1 MNTRATDKLTENET
15 KRLAPQESLVSDE
28 RNFDP
33 KKFSDEVQDRAKKL
47 GGEVRDQAKKFSDDV
62 RDSIHEQVHRN
73 IHDNLNWRDEKRG
86 GRRRPLVVGIDLRGR
101 GRGGIVMGTIL
112 ALIGLAFLLNNMGY
126 ISLSYLWRFWPTLMI
141 LAGVVNFLS
150 RSRPRGMLLIL
161 AGAVLQLNEL
171 GITHFGWGEFWPMLL
186 IALGIVVMWG
196 SFEWRH
202 KPNAPDVEAADPRTT
217 LNEAVVFGGLER
229 RMTSQD
235 FQGGDIT
242 AIFGGVELDLTEA
255 QIQGNEAT
263 LAITAIFGGVE
274 LRIPVGWQI
283 AFRGAPIF
291 GGIED
296 KTRTARVD
304 DPTSNLKTLVITG
317 AVIFGGLEIKN

>member
-1 MNTRATDKLTENET
+1 MTDN
-15 KRLAPQESLVSDE
+15 P
-28 RNFDP
+28 FD
-33 KKFSDEVQDRAKKL
+33 AKKY
-47 GGEVRDQAKKFSDDV
+47 KDDL
-62 RDSIHEQVHRN
+62 HEQIHRTVHA
-73 IHDNLNWRDEKRG
+73 NLNRDDASQ
-86 GRRRPLVVGIDLRGR
+86 GRRQRRPLVVGVDLRGR
-101 GRGGIVMGTIL
+101 RGGIIAGAIL
-112 ALIGLAFLLNNMGY
+112 MLVGLASLLNNLGY
-126 ISLSYLWRFWPTLMI
+126 ISIGSLWRYWPMLLV
-141 LAGVVNFLS
+141 LAGISNFMS
-150 RSRPRGMLLIL
+150 RHRSWGTLLAL
-161 AGAVLQLNEL
+161 AGIVLQLNEL
-171 GITHFGWGEFWPMLL
+171 GIAHFGWAQFWPMIL
-186 IALGIVVMWG
+186 IALGLMVLWG
-196 SFEWRH
+196 SFEWSK
-202 KPNAPDVEAADPRTT
+202 KPAPSTSAANDPRTT

-255 QIQGNEAT
+255 SMQANEAT

-274 LRIPVGWQI
+274 LRIPHSWQI

-304 DPTSNLKTLVITG
+304 DPASPHLKTLVITG

>member
-1 MNTRATDKLTENET
+1 M
-15 KRLAPQESLVSDE
+15 SDE
-28 RNFDP
+28 KKFDP
-33 KKFSDEVQDRAKKL
+33 KKFKDDL
-47 GGEVRDQAKKFSDDV
+47 HDQIH
-62 RDSIHEQVHRN
+62 RSIHGSLQC
-73 IHDNLNWRDEKRG
+73 DDEKQQSQ
-86 GRRRPLVVGIDLRGR
+86 RRPMVVGIALHGR
-101 GRGGIVMGTIL
+101 GRGGIVTGMIFI
-112 ALIGLAFLLNNMGY
+112 LIGLAFLLDHLG
-126 ISLSYLWRFWPTLMI
+126 IVSLGSLWRFWPMLLVFVGVLNFLAQRRSWGTLLM
-141 LAGVVNFLS
+141 LAGVL
-150 RSRPRGMLLIL
+150 
-161 AGAVLQLNEL
+161 LQLNQL
-171 GITHFGWGEFWPMLL
+171 GIAHFGWAAFWPMML
-186 IALGIVVMWG
+186 IALGLFIMWG
-196 SFEWRH
+196 SFEWSS
-202 KPNAPDVEAADPRTT
+202 KSVPSTSAAGDPRTT

-255 QIQGNEAT
+255 NMQADQAT

-274 LRIPVGWQI
+274 VRVPPTWQV

-304 DPTSNLKTLVITG
+304 DPASPSLKTLVITG

>member
-1 MNTRATDKLTENET
+1 
-15 KRLAPQESLVSDE
+15 VSDE
-28 RNFDP
+28 SNFDP
-33 KKFSDEVQDRAKKL
+33 KKFKDDLRDRIHR
-47 GGEVRDQAKKFSDDV
+47 GVRASL
-62 RDSIHEQVHRN
+62 HCN
-73 IHDNLNWRDEKRG
+73 DEKQESL
-86 GRRRPLVVGIDLRGR
+86 RRPMVVGIALRGR
-101 GRGGIVMGTIL
+101 GRGGVVTGAIFI
-112 ALIGLAFLLNNMGY
+112 LIGLAFLLDHLGI
-126 ISLSYLWRFWPTLMI
+126 ISIGNLWRFWPMLLVLTGLLNFLSQRRGWGVLLM
-141 LAGVVNFLS
+141 LAGVL
-150 RSRPRGMLLIL
+150 
-161 AGAVLQLNEL
+161 LQLNEL
-171 GITHFGWGEFWPMLL
+171 GIAHFGWATFWPIML
-186 IALGIVVMWG
+186 IALGLFVMWG
-196 SFEWRH
+196 SMQWGS
-202 KPNAPDVEAADPRTT
+202 KPAVSTSAGGDPRTT

-255 QIQGNEAT
+255 NMQADQAT

-274 LRIPVGWQI
+274 VRVPPSWQV

-304 DPTSNLKTLVITG
+304 DPASHKTLVITG